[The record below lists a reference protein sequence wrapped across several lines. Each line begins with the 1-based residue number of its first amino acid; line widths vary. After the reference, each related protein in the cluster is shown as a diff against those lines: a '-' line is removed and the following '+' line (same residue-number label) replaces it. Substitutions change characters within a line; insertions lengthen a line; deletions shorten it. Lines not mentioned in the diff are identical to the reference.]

1 MKIDK
6 VLVGTL
12 ALIVIT
18 SAFPAVFAGN
28 SVVVVPEC
36 GDMYGSAGNKG
47 TDPGSIFL
55 VSQADGSQTFLGDP
69 TASGGISGIAF
80 DDQARLWGSN
90 VFGGNPGPSNLL
102 QINPSD
108 GSLIN
113 DVGPIKDD
121 VTGADIKVIDLA
133 WDPVSKQLFGTTGL
147 PTFVSGN
154 LVTID
159 TTTGA
164 AKLVGTPPPTRAHI
178 SFAPDGTLFMI
189 GRNIGESLYTIDP
202 TNANVLTQVPRSQSD
217 LEFDALGIRS
227 DGTIFTAGSPFFGDG
242 RDVWTI
248 ATDGTMT
255 FIGNGVRQVAD
266 LDFLP
271 CPVQVGGEFLPI
283 DTTAL
288 LIAGAQ
294 TNAVW
299 IMSALAVIGS
309 IAFGALYLTT
319 KRD

>member
-1 MKIDK
+1 LKVNRLLAGTL
-6 VLVGTL
+6 VLVLIAGLGT
-12 ALIVIT
+12 
-18 SAFPAVFAGN
+18 PAFAGLP
-28 SVVVVPEC
+28 VVPEC

-55 VSQADGSQTFLGDP
+55 VSQTDGSQIFLGDP
-69 TASGGISGIAF
+69 TTNGGLSGIAF

-113 DVGPIKDD
+113 DVGPIKD

-147 PTFVSGN
+147 PAFVSGN

-164 AKLVGTPPPTRAHI
+164 ATLVGTPPPTRAHI

-242 RDVWTI
+242 KDIWTI

-255 FIGNGVRQVAD
+255 FIGNDQRQVAD

-271 CPVQVGGEFLPI
+271 CPIVVGGEFLPI
-283 DTTAL
+283 DSTAL
-288 LIAGAQ
+288 ILAGLQTSAIWMLPVLAGVAGAGFYLIKFR
-294 TNAVW
+294 TN
-299 IMSALAVIGS
+299 
-309 IAFGALYLTT
+309 
-319 KRD
+319 KE